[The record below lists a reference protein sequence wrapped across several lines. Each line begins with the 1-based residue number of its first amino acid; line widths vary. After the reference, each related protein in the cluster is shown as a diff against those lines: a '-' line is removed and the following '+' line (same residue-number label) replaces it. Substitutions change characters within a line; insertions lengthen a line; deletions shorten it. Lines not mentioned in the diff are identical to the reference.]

1 MPDSRTIAQG
11 SRWTQGES
19 EKSVA
24 IAIAMPQDVH
34 MSPRKR
40 PESGRPIHIYLDA
53 KTIAR
58 LQALRSRWSCTWGE
72 VVRRALEK
80 VK

>member
-1 MPDSRTIAQG
+1 
-11 SRWTQGES
+11 
-19 EKSVA
+19 
-24 IAIAMPQDVH
+24 MPQDVH